1 MMMNM
6 KKTLILFSF
15 FALTLLASC
24 DLDLYPVTDYNEG
37 NVFVPKD
44 ATTSQYTTA
53 TQMENLV
60 KGFYSGVL
68 KNDRMQRLQFLDWLV
83 YSEVRA
89 DNAYNGSPST
99 AELVGIESNKIDG
112 SNQNVDRD
120 WDDFQLA
127 INAANQVICNI
138 DRIQKLDPSMTQAKH
153 DSWLAQADIIK
164 AFYVFRGTQLFN
176 TIPVINSIP
185 DPITAENVEEVYPS
199 YYPSRPAREN
209 IYAQIVEMLE
219 FAAQKAPDLSA
230 EDKFVLSKTFA
241 KGILAHVYAEKSNIQ
256 DWSKVALWCEAVEK
270 DMNVNSGSA
279 ETLRASLC
287 DSYKDLWS
295 YDVSAKTAAKNTKE
309 SIFEVTFTSSS
320 GNWLSMMFHRNQFSP
335 GDNYT
340 WSKWITPSR
349 NLIAAYDAE
358 GDTERKNVSVLWD
371 ACGWS
376 LYYPESEYAFM
387 GKMETNATSIILM
400 RLAEIYLL
408 HAEALAMTGDSSGAL
423 KYVNAVRQR
432 AKLPS
437 VSGLSGDQLID
448 KILDERRLELA
459 FEGFRFFDLAR
470 HDRVIDVHNNVWK
483 NDSYYLSRDPLDQYS
498 IFLPVPTTVLDT
510 NPNIEQNQGY

>member
-6 KKTLILFSF
+6 KKTLIIFSF
-15 FALTLLASC
+15 FALAPLASC

-44 ATTSQYTTA
+44 TTTSQYTTA
-53 TQMENLV
+53 AQMENLV

-68 KNDRMQRLQFLDWLV
+68 KNDRMQRLQFMDWLV

-138 DRIQKLDPSMTQAKH
+138 DRIQKLDPSMTQAQH

-230 EDKFVLSKTFA
+230 
-241 KGILAHVYAEKSNIQ
+241 
-256 DWSKVALWCEAVEK
+256 
-270 DMNVNSGSA
+270 
-279 ETLRASLC
+279 
-287 DSYKDLWS
+287 
-295 YDVSAKTAAKNTKE
+295 
-309 SIFEVTFTSSS
+309 
-320 GNWLSMMFHRNQFSP
+320 
-335 GDNYT
+335 
-340 WSKWITPSR
+340 
-349 NLIAAYDAE
+349 
-358 GDTERKNVSVLWD
+358 
-371 ACGWS
+371 
-376 LYYPESEYAFM
+376 
-387 GKMETNATSIILM
+387 
-400 RLAEIYLL
+400 
-408 HAEALAMTGDSSGAL
+408 
-423 KYVNAVRQR
+423 
-432 AKLPS
+432 
-437 VSGLSGDQLID
+437 
-448 KILDERRLELA
+448 
-459 FEGFRFFDLAR
+459 
-470 HDRVIDVHNNVWK
+470 
-483 NDSYYLSRDPLDQYS
+483 
-498 IFLPVPTTVLDT
+498 
-510 NPNIEQNQGY
+510 